1 MAKIYRN
8 GIYEGEFFPSDEWEQ
23 QRQKLIKDITKF
35 EKDNNISHVKMCR
48 ILDKGLKRK

>member
-8 GIYEGEFFPSDEWEQ
+8 GIYEGEFFPSDEWER

-35 EKDNNISHVKMCR
+35 EKDNNIVLIERSV
-48 ILDKGLKRK
+48 LQ